1 MIFCAAAALEKNKQP
16 INELNVFPV
25 PDGDTGTNMTLTME
39 AAAAAL
45 RKKAP
50 AAIGASTDAAASALL
65 RGARGNSGGILPLL
79 FRGFAK
85 GRKGLKKAS
94 ALDCALALGEGV
106 DAAYKAVMKPTEGTI
121 LTVSKKAAA
130 AATEFAG
137 TGTDVELMFVC
148 ALEAARDAL
157 AETVEQNPVLKRV
170 GVIDAGGRGYVVILE
185 AMLASLRGEFT
196 FTAVTEEAPVVKEL
210 DRSAF
215 AAFSGEEILFTYCTE
230 LIIGKSGGRSAELL
244 RAFLD
249 SMGDS
254 VVLVEDNDVIKTHT
268 HTNDPGRILSEALRY
283 GDLLNV
289 KIENMREQHTGL
301 SAAEPSEPKKP
312 WGVVAVCAGAGM
324 QNLFRELGVDR
335 VVTGGQ
341 TMNPS
346 TEDILREVNRTPAE
360 TVFIFPN
367 NKNIIMAA
375 EQCAPLTDKKVVVI
389 PTTTVPQ
396 GVSAMLS
403 MDPDA
408 SAETAAQ
415 SFREALAR
423 VRTALITYAARDSV
437 FDGHPICAGEYLGLL
452 DGNLL
457 GSFRDMPA
465 LLQALAGDLFDAPPE
480 FLSVYYGEDVSTA
493 DAEEVSGLL
502 SQSFPDSELTLVNGG
517 QPVYYYMISAE

>member
-1 MIFCAAAALEKNKQP
+1 MLPPTRRLPRCC
-16 INELNVFPV
+16 
-25 PDGDTGTNMTLTME
+25 G
-39 AAAAAL
+39 
-45 RKKAP
+45 
-50 AAIGASTDAAASALL
+50 
-65 RGARGNSGGILPLL
+65 GARGNSGVILSLL

-85 GRKGLKKAS
+85 GLKGQKKAS

-148 ALEAARDAL
+148 ALAAARDAL

-185 AMLASLRGEFT
+185 AMLASLRGEFVIST
-196 FTAVTEEAPVVKEL
+196 VTEEAPVSKEP

-215 AAFSGEEILFTYCTE
+215 AAFSGTEILFTYCTE
-230 LIIGKSGGRSAELL
+230 LIIQKSGGRSAELL

-249 SMGDS
+249 SIGDC
-254 VVLVEDNDVIKTHT
+254 VVVVEDDDVIKTHT

-283 GDLLNV
+283 GDLMNV
-289 KIENMREQHTGL
+289 KVENMRDQHTGL
-301 SAAEPSEPKKP
+301 AVSAEHPEPSKP
-312 WGVVAVCAGAGM
+312 WGVVAVCAGDGM
-324 QNLFRELGVDR
+324 QSLFRELGVDR

-375 EQCAPLTDKKVVVI
+375 EQCAPLTQKRVVVI

-403 MDPDA
+403 IDPDA
-408 SAETAAQ
+408 PADTVAE
-415 SFREALAR
+415 SFREALLR
-423 VRTALITYAARDSV
+423 VRTALVTYAARDSV
-437 FDGHPICAGEYLGLL
+437 FDGHPILAGEYLGLL

-457 GSFRDMPA
+457 GSFRDINA
-465 LLQALAGDLFDAPPE
+465 LLEELARSLSDTPLE
-480 FLSVYYGEDVSTA
+480 FLSVYYGEDVNTT
-493 DAEEVSGLL
+493 DAEEVSGFL
-502 SQSFPDSELTLVNGG
+502 SKSFPDSELTLVNGG